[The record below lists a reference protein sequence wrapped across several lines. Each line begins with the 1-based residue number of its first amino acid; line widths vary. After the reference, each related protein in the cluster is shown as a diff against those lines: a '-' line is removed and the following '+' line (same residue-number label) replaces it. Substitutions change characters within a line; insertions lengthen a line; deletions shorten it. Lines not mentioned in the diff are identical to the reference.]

1 MKWGGNCIVL
11 YNRGNECE
19 RWKWEKKVWASCGI
33 IPPPFFFYP
42 RNKNAQGRNNPVV
55 RVNKHLFFLFK
66 STTAQCTYMLN
77 PFVMFYDFCL
87 VQYESSWLLLSE
99 AQVSHKGSPHCTVRA
114 GVLCSGTSR
123 SARRTAEDFS
133 NITDVLMSAWGRD
146 WSILLFVCMAVC
158 SELNQRLGG
167 KESSEGS
174 EILWC
179 KLLIIYIFY
188 I

>member
-33 IPPPFFFYP
+33 IPPPPLFFTRGIKTHKVETTPLSEWINIFS
-42 RNKNAQGRNNPVV
+42 
-55 RVNKHLFFLFK
+55 FLFK

-158 SELNQRLGG
+158 S
-167 KESSEGS
+167 
-174 EILWC
+174 
-179 KLLIIYIFY
+179 
-188 I
+188 